1 MQLSYKIQQ
10 TQAWNIIMTLIFP
23 NYIQTPKILK
33 NKI

>member
-10 TQAWNIIMTLIFP
+10 TQEWNIIMTFIFP
-23 NYIQTPKILK
+23 NYIQRKILK